1 MMILFM
7 SVSFTAQT
15 MALQRA
21 METARPRSSRLF
33 DDPLA
38 RDFLRGPL
46 RAAAD
51 LAAVPVVGR
60 VVPAL
65 YDVIWPGPR
74 PSAVAR
80 TRLIDDTLAEA
91 LADGITQVVL
101 LGAGFDSRAWRL
113 PAIRRAHV
121 IEVDRPDTQHA
132 KVAALRRTGQP
143 LERVRFTP
151 VDFERD
157 DLAAAIRA
165 ADLATD
171 RPAVFVWEGVTNYL
185 SAAAVDQTLSVLRA
199 LAAPGTLLLFTYVH
213 QGVIDGS
220 AHFPEAARWVRS
232 VARAGEAWTF
242 GFVPAALPGYLA
254 SRGFTLS
261 WDVSTAEGRPPLL
274 RPGAPPRPRLRALPR
289 GPGSGPM
296 PKLTARTA
304 AARRQQILD
313 AATACFSERG
323 IHATTMQDICQ
334 RAGLSP
340 GAVYCWFTGKE
351 AIIDAVADERHARE
365 RDMLQAAATAGD
377 PRAAFSS
384 FFDAYLDWLADPAEQ
399 RRRRVSIQMWAD
411 ALVNDRLRASVRA
424 GTDQQAIA
432 RDFITAAQ
440 AAGDLP
446 ADIPADGLTRVLL
459 AIIQGFIL
467 QQAWDPGIDIA
478 SYRQA
483 VTFLID
489 ALTSHPRS
497 T

>member
-1 MMILFM
+1 
-7 SVSFTAQT
+7 
-15 MALQRA
+15 
-21 METARPRSSRLF
+21 
-33 DDPLA
+33 
-38 RDFLRGPL
+38 
-46 RAAAD
+46 
-51 LAAVPVVGR
+51 
-60 VVPAL
+60 
-65 YDVIWPGPR
+65 
-74 PSAVAR
+74 
-80 TRLIDDTLAEA
+80 
-91 LADGITQVVL
+91 
-101 LGAGFDSRAWRL
+101 
-113 PAIRRAHV
+113 
-121 IEVDRPDTQHA
+121 
-132 KVAALRRTGQP
+132 
-143 LERVRFTP
+143 
-151 VDFERD
+151 
-157 DLAAAIRA
+157 
-165 ADLATD
+165 
-171 RPAVFVWEGVTNYL
+171 
-185 SAAAVDQTLSVLRA
+185 
-199 LAAPGTLLLFTYVH
+199 
-213 QGVIDGS
+213 
-220 AHFPEAARWVRS
+220 
-232 VARAGEAWTF
+232 
-242 GFVPAALPGYLA
+242 
-254 SRGFTLS
+254 
-261 WDVSTAEGRPPLL
+261 
-274 RPGAPPRPRLRALPR
+274 
-289 GPGSGPM
+289 M

-323 IHATTMQDICQ
+323 LHATTMQDICQ

-351 AIIDAVADERHARE
+351 AIIDAVADERHTRE

>member
-1 MMILFM
+1 
-7 SVSFTAQT
+7 
-15 MALQRA
+15 
-21 METARPRSSRLF
+21 
-33 DDPLA
+33 
-38 RDFLRGPL
+38 
-46 RAAAD
+46 
-51 LAAVPVVGR
+51 
-60 VVPAL
+60 
-65 YDVIWPGPR
+65 
-74 PSAVAR
+74 
-80 TRLIDDTLAEA
+80 
-91 LADGITQVVL
+91 
-101 LGAGFDSRAWRL
+101 
-113 PAIRRAHV
+113 
-121 IEVDRPDTQHA
+121 
-132 KVAALRRTGQP
+132 
-143 LERVRFTP
+143 
-151 VDFERD
+151 
-157 DLAAAIRA
+157 
-165 ADLATD
+165 
-171 RPAVFVWEGVTNYL
+171 
-185 SAAAVDQTLSVLRA
+185 
-199 LAAPGTLLLFTYVH
+199 
-213 QGVIDGS
+213 
-220 AHFPEAARWVRS
+220 
-232 VARAGEAWTF
+232 
-242 GFVPAALPGYLA
+242 
-254 SRGFTLS
+254 
-261 WDVSTAEGRPPLL
+261 
-274 RPGAPPRPRLRALPR
+274 
-289 GPGSGPM
+289 M

>member
-1 MMILFM
+1 
-7 SVSFTAQT
+7 
-15 MALQRA
+15 
-21 METARPRSSRLF
+21 
-33 DDPLA
+33 
-38 RDFLRGPL
+38 
-46 RAAAD
+46 
-51 LAAVPVVGR
+51 
-60 VVPAL
+60 
-65 YDVIWPGPR
+65 
-74 PSAVAR
+74 
-80 TRLIDDTLAEA
+80 
-91 LADGITQVVL
+91 
-101 LGAGFDSRAWRL
+101 
-113 PAIRRAHV
+113 
-121 IEVDRPDTQHA
+121 
-132 KVAALRRTGQP
+132 
-143 LERVRFTP
+143 
-151 VDFERD
+151 
-157 DLAAAIRA
+157 
-165 ADLATD
+165 
-171 RPAVFVWEGVTNYL
+171 
-185 SAAAVDQTLSVLRA
+185 
-199 LAAPGTLLLFTYVH
+199 
-213 QGVIDGS
+213 
-220 AHFPEAARWVRS
+220 
-232 VARAGEAWTF
+232 
-242 GFVPAALPGYLA
+242 
-254 SRGFTLS
+254 
-261 WDVSTAEGRPPLL
+261 
-274 RPGAPPRPRLRALPR
+274 
-289 GPGSGPM
+289 M

-377 PRAAFSS
+377 PSAAFSS

>member
-1 MMILFM
+1 
-7 SVSFTAQT
+7 
-15 MALQRA
+15 
-21 METARPRSSRLF
+21 
-33 DDPLA
+33 
-38 RDFLRGPL
+38 
-46 RAAAD
+46 
-51 LAAVPVVGR
+51 
-60 VVPAL
+60 
-65 YDVIWPGPR
+65 
-74 PSAVAR
+74 
-80 TRLIDDTLAEA
+80 
-91 LADGITQVVL
+91 
-101 LGAGFDSRAWRL
+101 
-113 PAIRRAHV
+113 
-121 IEVDRPDTQHA
+121 
-132 KVAALRRTGQP
+132 
-143 LERVRFTP
+143 
-151 VDFERD
+151 
-157 DLAAAIRA
+157 
-165 ADLATD
+165 
-171 RPAVFVWEGVTNYL
+171 
-185 SAAAVDQTLSVLRA
+185 
-199 LAAPGTLLLFTYVH
+199 
-213 QGVIDGS
+213 
-220 AHFPEAARWVRS
+220 
-232 VARAGEAWTF
+232 
-242 GFVPAALPGYLA
+242 
-254 SRGFTLS
+254 
-261 WDVSTAEGRPPLL
+261 
-274 RPGAPPRPRLRALPR
+274 
-289 GPGSGPM
+289 M

-489 ALTSHPRS
+489 ALTSHRGS

>member
-1 MMILFM
+1 
-7 SVSFTAQT
+7 
-15 MALQRA
+15 
-21 METARPRSSRLF
+21 
-33 DDPLA
+33 
-38 RDFLRGPL
+38 
-46 RAAAD
+46 
-51 LAAVPVVGR
+51 
-60 VVPAL
+60 
-65 YDVIWPGPR
+65 
-74 PSAVAR
+74 
-80 TRLIDDTLAEA
+80 
-91 LADGITQVVL
+91 
-101 LGAGFDSRAWRL
+101 
-113 PAIRRAHV
+113 
-121 IEVDRPDTQHA
+121 
-132 KVAALRRTGQP
+132 
-143 LERVRFTP
+143 
-151 VDFERD
+151 
-157 DLAAAIRA
+157 
-165 ADLATD
+165 
-171 RPAVFVWEGVTNYL
+171 
-185 SAAAVDQTLSVLRA
+185 
-199 LAAPGTLLLFTYVH
+199 
-213 QGVIDGS
+213 
-220 AHFPEAARWVRS
+220 
-232 VARAGEAWTF
+232 
-242 GFVPAALPGYLA
+242 
-254 SRGFTLS
+254 
-261 WDVSTAEGRPPLL
+261 
-274 RPGAPPRPRLRALPR
+274 
-289 GPGSGPM
+289 M

-323 IHATTMQDICQ
+323 IHATTMQDICR

-365 RDMLQAAATAGD
+365 REMLQAAATAGD
-377 PRAAFSS
+377 PGAAFSS
-384 FFDAYLDWLADPAEQ
+384 FFDAYLDWLGDPAEQ

>member
-1 MMILFM
+1 
-7 SVSFTAQT
+7 
-15 MALQRA
+15 
-21 METARPRSSRLF
+21 
-33 DDPLA
+33 
-38 RDFLRGPL
+38 
-46 RAAAD
+46 
-51 LAAVPVVGR
+51 
-60 VVPAL
+60 
-65 YDVIWPGPR
+65 
-74 PSAVAR
+74 
-80 TRLIDDTLAEA
+80 
-91 LADGITQVVL
+91 
-101 LGAGFDSRAWRL
+101 
-113 PAIRRAHV
+113 
-121 IEVDRPDTQHA
+121 
-132 KVAALRRTGQP
+132 
-143 LERVRFTP
+143 
-151 VDFERD
+151 
-157 DLAAAIRA
+157 
-165 ADLATD
+165 
-171 RPAVFVWEGVTNYL
+171 
-185 SAAAVDQTLSVLRA
+185 
-199 LAAPGTLLLFTYVH
+199 
-213 QGVIDGS
+213 
-220 AHFPEAARWVRS
+220 
-232 VARAGEAWTF
+232 
-242 GFVPAALPGYLA
+242 
-254 SRGFTLS
+254 
-261 WDVSTAEGRPPLL
+261 
-274 RPGAPPRPRLRALPR
+274 
-289 GPGSGPM
+289 M

-440 AAGDLP
+440 VAGDLP

>member
-165 ADLATD
+165 AGLATD

-261 WDVSTAEGRPPLL
+261 WDVSTAEAGR
-274 RPGAPPRPRLRALPR
+274 RYF
-289 GPGSGPM
+289 GPAG
-296 PKLTARTA
+296 
-304 AARRQQILD
+304 RRD
-313 AATACFSERG
+313 
-323 IHATTMQDICQ
+323 
-334 RAGLSP
+334 
-340 GAVYCWFTGKE
+340 
-351 AIIDAVADERHARE
+351 
-365 RDMLQAAATAGD
+365 
-377 PRAAFSS
+377 
-384 FFDAYLDWLADPAEQ
+384 
-399 RRRRVSIQMWAD
+399 
-411 ALVNDRLRASVRA
+411 RASGLYHVA
-424 GTDQQAIA
+424 L
-432 RDFITAAQ
+432 AQ
-440 AAGDLP
+440 VP
-446 ADIPADGLTRVLL
+446 C
-459 AIIQGFIL
+459 Q
-467 QQAWDPGIDIA
+467 
-478 SYRQA
+478 S
-483 VTFLID
+483 
-489 ALTSHPRS
+489 
-497 T
+497 

>member
-1 MMILFM
+1 
-7 SVSFTAQT
+7 
-15 MALQRA
+15 
-21 METARPRSSRLF
+21 
-33 DDPLA
+33 
-38 RDFLRGPL
+38 
-46 RAAAD
+46 
-51 LAAVPVVGR
+51 
-60 VVPAL
+60 
-65 YDVIWPGPR
+65 
-74 PSAVAR
+74 
-80 TRLIDDTLAEA
+80 
-91 LADGITQVVL
+91 
-101 LGAGFDSRAWRL
+101 
-113 PAIRRAHV
+113 
-121 IEVDRPDTQHA
+121 
-132 KVAALRRTGQP
+132 
-143 LERVRFTP
+143 
-151 VDFERD
+151 
-157 DLAAAIRA
+157 
-165 ADLATD
+165 
-171 RPAVFVWEGVTNYL
+171 
-185 SAAAVDQTLSVLRA
+185 
-199 LAAPGTLLLFTYVH
+199 
-213 QGVIDGS
+213 
-220 AHFPEAARWVRS
+220 
-232 VARAGEAWTF
+232 
-242 GFVPAALPGYLA
+242 
-254 SRGFTLS
+254 
-261 WDVSTAEGRPPLL
+261 
-274 RPGAPPRPRLRALPR
+274 
-289 GPGSGPM
+289 M

-351 AIIDAVADERHARE
+351 AIINAVAAERHARE

-377 PRAAFSS
+377 PSAAFSS

-478 SYRQA
+478 SYQQA

>member
-1 MMILFM
+1 
-7 SVSFTAQT
+7 
-15 MALQRA
+15 
-21 METARPRSSRLF
+21 
-33 DDPLA
+33 
-38 RDFLRGPL
+38 
-46 RAAAD
+46 
-51 LAAVPVVGR
+51 
-60 VVPAL
+60 
-65 YDVIWPGPR
+65 
-74 PSAVAR
+74 
-80 TRLIDDTLAEA
+80 
-91 LADGITQVVL
+91 
-101 LGAGFDSRAWRL
+101 
-113 PAIRRAHV
+113 
-121 IEVDRPDTQHA
+121 
-132 KVAALRRTGQP
+132 
-143 LERVRFTP
+143 
-151 VDFERD
+151 
-157 DLAAAIRA
+157 
-165 ADLATD
+165 
-171 RPAVFVWEGVTNYL
+171 
-185 SAAAVDQTLSVLRA
+185 
-199 LAAPGTLLLFTYVH
+199 
-213 QGVIDGS
+213 
-220 AHFPEAARWVRS
+220 
-232 VARAGEAWTF
+232 
-242 GFVPAALPGYLA
+242 
-254 SRGFTLS
+254 
-261 WDVSTAEGRPPLL
+261 
-274 RPGAPPRPRLRALPR
+274 
-289 GPGSGPM
+289 M

-351 AIIDAVADERHARE
+351 AIIDAVADERHTRE

>member
-1 MMILFM
+1 
-7 SVSFTAQT
+7 
-15 MALQRA
+15 
-21 METARPRSSRLF
+21 
-33 DDPLA
+33 
-38 RDFLRGPL
+38 
-46 RAAAD
+46 
-51 LAAVPVVGR
+51 
-60 VVPAL
+60 
-65 YDVIWPGPR
+65 
-74 PSAVAR
+74 
-80 TRLIDDTLAEA
+80 
-91 LADGITQVVL
+91 
-101 LGAGFDSRAWRL
+101 
-113 PAIRRAHV
+113 
-121 IEVDRPDTQHA
+121 
-132 KVAALRRTGQP
+132 
-143 LERVRFTP
+143 
-151 VDFERD
+151 
-157 DLAAAIRA
+157 
-165 ADLATD
+165 
-171 RPAVFVWEGVTNYL
+171 
-185 SAAAVDQTLSVLRA
+185 
-199 LAAPGTLLLFTYVH
+199 
-213 QGVIDGS
+213 
-220 AHFPEAARWVRS
+220 
-232 VARAGEAWTF
+232 
-242 GFVPAALPGYLA
+242 
-254 SRGFTLS
+254 
-261 WDVSTAEGRPPLL
+261 
-274 RPGAPPRPRLRALPR
+274 
-289 GPGSGPM
+289 M

-489 ALTSHPRS
+489 ALTSHPGS

>member
-1 MMILFM
+1 
-7 SVSFTAQT
+7 
-15 MALQRA
+15 
-21 METARPRSSRLF
+21 
-33 DDPLA
+33 
-38 RDFLRGPL
+38 
-46 RAAAD
+46 
-51 LAAVPVVGR
+51 
-60 VVPAL
+60 
-65 YDVIWPGPR
+65 
-74 PSAVAR
+74 
-80 TRLIDDTLAEA
+80 
-91 LADGITQVVL
+91 
-101 LGAGFDSRAWRL
+101 
-113 PAIRRAHV
+113 
-121 IEVDRPDTQHA
+121 
-132 KVAALRRTGQP
+132 
-143 LERVRFTP
+143 
-151 VDFERD
+151 
-157 DLAAAIRA
+157 
-165 ADLATD
+165 
-171 RPAVFVWEGVTNYL
+171 
-185 SAAAVDQTLSVLRA
+185 
-199 LAAPGTLLLFTYVH
+199 
-213 QGVIDGS
+213 
-220 AHFPEAARWVRS
+220 
-232 VARAGEAWTF
+232 
-242 GFVPAALPGYLA
+242 
-254 SRGFTLS
+254 
-261 WDVSTAEGRPPLL
+261 
-274 RPGAPPRPRLRALPR
+274 
-289 GPGSGPM
+289 M

-411 ALVNDRLRASVRA
+411 ALVNDRLRPSVRA

-432 RDFITAAQ
+432 RDFITAGQ

-483 VTFLID
+483 VGFLID
-489 ALTSHPRS
+489 TLTESAR
-497 T
+497 

>member
-1 MMILFM
+1 
-7 SVSFTAQT
+7 
-15 MALQRA
+15 
-21 METARPRSSRLF
+21 
-33 DDPLA
+33 
-38 RDFLRGPL
+38 
-46 RAAAD
+46 
-51 LAAVPVVGR
+51 
-60 VVPAL
+60 
-65 YDVIWPGPR
+65 
-74 PSAVAR
+74 
-80 TRLIDDTLAEA
+80 
-91 LADGITQVVL
+91 
-101 LGAGFDSRAWRL
+101 
-113 PAIRRAHV
+113 
-121 IEVDRPDTQHA
+121 
-132 KVAALRRTGQP
+132 
-143 LERVRFTP
+143 
-151 VDFERD
+151 
-157 DLAAAIRA
+157 
-165 ADLATD
+165 
-171 RPAVFVWEGVTNYL
+171 
-185 SAAAVDQTLSVLRA
+185 
-199 LAAPGTLLLFTYVH
+199 
-213 QGVIDGS
+213 
-220 AHFPEAARWVRS
+220 
-232 VARAGEAWTF
+232 
-242 GFVPAALPGYLA
+242 
-254 SRGFTLS
+254 
-261 WDVSTAEGRPPLL
+261 
-274 RPGAPPRPRLRALPR
+274 
-289 GPGSGPM
+289 M

-365 RDMLQAAATAGD
+365 RHMLQAAATAGD
-377 PRAAFSS
+377 PSAAFSS

-483 VTFLID
+483 VAFLIG

>member
-1 MMILFM
+1 
-7 SVSFTAQT
+7 
-15 MALQRA
+15 
-21 METARPRSSRLF
+21 
-33 DDPLA
+33 
-38 RDFLRGPL
+38 
-46 RAAAD
+46 
-51 LAAVPVVGR
+51 
-60 VVPAL
+60 
-65 YDVIWPGPR
+65 
-74 PSAVAR
+74 
-80 TRLIDDTLAEA
+80 
-91 LADGITQVVL
+91 
-101 LGAGFDSRAWRL
+101 
-113 PAIRRAHV
+113 
-121 IEVDRPDTQHA
+121 
-132 KVAALRRTGQP
+132 
-143 LERVRFTP
+143 
-151 VDFERD
+151 
-157 DLAAAIRA
+157 
-165 ADLATD
+165 
-171 RPAVFVWEGVTNYL
+171 
-185 SAAAVDQTLSVLRA
+185 
-199 LAAPGTLLLFTYVH
+199 
-213 QGVIDGS
+213 
-220 AHFPEAARWVRS
+220 
-232 VARAGEAWTF
+232 
-242 GFVPAALPGYLA
+242 
-254 SRGFTLS
+254 
-261 WDVSTAEGRPPLL
+261 
-274 RPGAPPRPRLRALPR
+274 
-289 GPGSGPM
+289 M
-296 PKLTARTA
+296 PKLTARSA

-323 IHATTMQDICQ
+323 LHATTMQDICQ

-351 AIIDAVADERHARE
+351 AIIDAVADERHTRE